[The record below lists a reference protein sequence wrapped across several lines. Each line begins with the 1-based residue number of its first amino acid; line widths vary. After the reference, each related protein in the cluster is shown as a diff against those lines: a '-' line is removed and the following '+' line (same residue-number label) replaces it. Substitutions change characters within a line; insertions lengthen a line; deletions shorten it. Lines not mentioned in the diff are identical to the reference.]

1 MYILLDIDNVILKNS
16 YFDEKGNIQYFWTQN
31 IEKDLGIKQS
41 TLRFLFD
48 DKWIDV
54 LLGRILLNNKVS
66 DFFNNINSKLS
77 NEDFISY
84 WLEHDSCLNQNVVSF
99 INKMHEKGFKLCV
112 GSNQEETRANYLL
125 KKHNDIF
132 SLFEKIYISANLHK
146 VKPNKE
152 FFYDI
157 LKDLNTDVNNIIFI
171 DDDCSNINSAKKIG
185 IKTFEYK
192 SINDSFDEII
202 KEINKL

>member
-157 LKDLNTDVNNIIFI
+157 IKDLNTDVNNIIFI
-171 DDDCSNINSAKKIG
+171 DDDCRNINSAKKIE

>member
-1 MYILLDIDNVILKNS
+1 MYILLDIDNVILKIS

-48 DKWIDV
+48 DKWIDA

-112 GSNQEETRANYLL
+112 GSNQEETRVNYLL

-132 SLFEKIYISANLHK
+132 SLFEKIYISATLHK

-171 DDDCSNINSAKKIG
+171 DDDCRNINSAKKIG

>member
-48 DKWIDV
+48 DEWIDV

-112 GSNQEETRANYLL
+112 GSNQEETRVNYLL

-152 FFYDI
+152 FFYEI

-171 DDDCSNINSAKKIG
+171 DDDCRNINSAKNIG

>member
-1 MYILLDIDNVILKNS
+1 MYILLDINNVILKNS

-146 VKPNKE
+146 VKPKKE

-157 LKDLNTDVNNIIFI
+157 LKDLNTDVNNMIFI
-171 DDDCSNINSAKKIG
+171 DDDCGTIKSVNKIG

>member
-1 MYILLDIDNVILKNS
+1 MYILLHIDSVILKNS

-48 DKWIDV
+48 DEWIDV

-112 GSNQEETRANYLL
+112 GSNQEETRLNYLL

-152 FFYDI
+152 FFYEI

-171 DDDCSNINSAKKIG
+171 DDDCRNINSAKNIG

>member
-66 DFFNNINSKLS
+66 VFFNNINSKLS

-171 DDDCSNINSAKKIG
+171 DDDCRNINSAKKIG

>member
-41 TLRFLFD
+41 SLRFLFD

-112 GSNQEETRANYLL
+112 GSNQEETRVNYLL

-132 SLFEKIYISANLHK
+132 SLFEKIYISATLHK

-157 LKDLNTDVNNIIFI
+157 LKDLNTDVNNMIFI
-171 DDDCSNINSAKKIG
+171 DDDCGNINSVKKIG

>member
-171 DDDCSNINSAKKIG
+171 DDDCRNINSAKKIE

>member
-132 SLFEKIYISANLHK
+132 SLFEKIYISATLHK

-157 LKDLNTDVNNIIFI
+157 LKDLNTGVNNIIFI
-171 DDDCSNINSAKKIG
+171 DDDCRNINSAKKIG

>member
-41 TLRFLFD
+41 LLRFLFD

-54 LLGRILLNNKVS
+54 LMGKILLDDKVN
-66 DFFNNINSKLS
+66 DFLKNINSKLS
-77 NEDFISY
+77 KEDFISY

-99 INKMHEKGFKLCV
+99 INKMHKKGFKLCV
-112 GSNQEETRANYLL
+112 GSNQEETRTNYLL
-125 KKHNDIF
+125 NKHNDIF
-132 SLFEKIYISANLHK
+132 SLFEKIYVSANLHK

-152 FFYDI
+152 FFIDI
-157 LKDLNTDVNNIIFI
+157 LKDLDTSAESLIFI
-171 DDDCSNINSAKKIG
+171 DDDLKNINEARELKI
-185 IKTFEYK
+185 KSFHYK
-192 SINDSFDEII
+192 CINDSFDDII
-202 KEINKL
+202 KNI